1 MAEVRRVLT
10 LLVALAFCGCD
21 QLDQRLP
28 FETPRAPT
36 KSGGETEDNPRPKR
50 PVGTELPQPKME
62 YWIIWPSGEVTTFEE
77 YLIRNN
83 VRRYTPAFRPATCFQ
98 DSSTTVDLASPI
110 QPRPIIPLMIN

>member
-28 FETPRAPT
+28 FETQRAPT
-36 KSGGETEDNPRPKR
+36 KSRGDETEDNPRPKR

-77 YLIRNN
+77 YCERNN
-83 VRRYTPAFRPATCFQ
+83 VRRYTPRGF
-98 DSSTTVDLASPI
+98 STSDLLPGFIHYGGPSKPDPTSPDY
-110 QPRPIIPLMIN
+110 PF